1 MTRVCHMT
9 SVHPWD
15 DVRIFHKEC
24 RSLAGAGFDVHLVAC
39 GPEPRQLDG
48 VTVHSVLRSKSGRLG
63 RMLWTAR
70 GVYRAGKALNADIYH
85 FHDPELLPYGLLL
98 KWRGKKVIYD
108 AHEDVPRDILSKPW
122 IAPWLRRRIASA
134 FEWFEDWAVHR
145 LSAVVAA
152 TPHIARR
159 FLPLNARS
167 VDINNYPTQN
177 ELMSDMGAATVGRT
191 ICYVGGVTRIRG
203 AVEMVAALEYVDAKL
218 ILAGKIE
225 NSALE
230 SELRSM
236 PGWAKVD
243 YRGLVSRAAVREIF
257 FESRAGLVLFHPEP
271 NHFDAQPNKLFEYMS
286 AGLPIVASDF
296 PLWRDLLDKVGA
308 GVCANPL
315 DPRAIAACI
324 SELLDDKERAM
335 QMGAAGRQAVAD
347 TYRWEK
353 ETGKLI
359 ALYGDLLKEQ

>member
-1 MTRVCHMT
+1 MT

-24 RSLAGAGFDVHLVAC
+24 CSLAAAGFDVHLVAC
-39 GPEPRQLDG
+39 APEHKRLDG
-48 VTVHSVLRSKSGRLG
+48 VTVHPVLRSNAGRIG
-63 RMLWTAR
+63 RMLGTAKS
-70 GVYRAGKALNADIYH
+70 VYQAAKALDADIYH
-85 FHDPELLPYGLLL
+85 FHDPELIPYALLL
-98 KWRGKKVIYD
+98 KWRGKSVVYD

-122 IAPWLRRRIASA
+122 IAPWLRHLIAIS
-134 FEWFEDWAVHR
+134 FERFEDWAVRR

-167 VDINNYPTQN
+167 VDINNYPMQS
-177 ELMSDMGAATVGRT
+177 ELMSDTGAATSGRT

-225 NSALE
+225 NPLLE
-230 SELRSM
+230 AELRAL
-236 PGWAKVD
+236 PGWEKVD

-257 FESRAGLVLFHPEP
+257 SESRVGLVLFHPEP

-308 GVCANPL
+308 GICADPL
-315 DPRAIAACI
+315 DPRAIAARI
-324 SELLDDKERAM
+324 SELLDNKERAM
-335 QMGAAGRQAVAD
+335 QMGVAGRQAIVN
-347 TYRWEK
+347 TYRWER
-353 ETGKLI
+353 ETSKLV
-359 ALYGDLLKEQ
+359 ALYGDLAKK